1 MYYEHLTTKKY
12 IPELVTIIIPNYN
25 EGDKLL
31 RAVISVQNQTYKQIE
46 IIVADDGSTDNSISL
61 VKEKNIKNL
70 KVLLLDHTGHPNFP
84 RNEAIKISN
93 GEYIGFLDAD
103 DVFVTTKIEK
113 QIDYFKKNQDYD
125 VLYCDSKIGDSNLS
139 VKTESWFK
147 DRDRMVE
154 GDIFNTTLNIFHPK
168 IKGFQLSPEW
178 LLIKRSVLSKTGLM
192 STKIK
197 FLSDWDFGLRLAS
210 VSKIGC
216 IKESLTIQDRG
227 NDAVHYSS
235 KFQNQFLENP
245 YSKIEQ
251 VLKLLKSFENLTNV
265 QKQMIKSSI
274 PHFLRTSAIRQTVFN
289 NHKGAYFY
297 LFSVLKIEPLN
308 YKNYILLIKILIG
321 HYKKT

>member
-1 MYYEHLTTKKY
+1 MYYDYFINKKF
-12 IPELVTIIIPNYN
+12 IPGLVTIIIPNYN
-25 EGDKLL
+25 EGAKLL

-61 VKEKNIKNL
+61 VKEKSIKNL
-70 KVLLLDHTGHPNFP
+70 KVLKLDHSGHPNYP

-103 DVFVTTKIEK
+103 DVFTTTKIEK
-113 QIDYFKKNQDYD
+113 QINYFKKNPDYN
-125 VLYCDSKIGDSNLS
+125 VLYCDSKIGDSNLTI
-139 VKTESWFK
+139 KTESWFK

-178 LLIKRSVLSKTGLM
+178 LLIKRSILFKTGLM

-197 FLSDWDFGLRLAS
+197 FLSDWEFGLRLAS

-216 IKESLTIQDRG
+216 VKESLTIQDRG
-227 NDAVHYSS
+227 NYASHYSS

-251 VLKLLKSFENLTNV
+251 VLKLLKSFENLTDV
-265 QKQMIKSSI
+265 QKKMIKSSI
-274 PHFLRTSAIRQTVFN
+274 PNFLRISAIRQSTFN
-289 NHKGAYFY
+289 KNKGAFLY
-297 LFSVLKIEPLN
+297 LFCVLKKEPFN
-308 YKNYILLIKILIG
+308 YKNYILLIKILIR
-321 HYKKT
+321 YYNKI